1 MTALAGRRVLVVCD
15 IEGNECE
22 LLDPERIPVLKGFDI
37 LVELHEILDKALP
50 EIIIARFVK
59 SHQIE
64 CFQHQGRALKPLR
77 NSTKS
82 ASSINF

>member
-15 IEGNECE
+15 IEGGECE

-50 EIIIARFVK
+50 EIIIARFVE

-64 CFQHQGRALKPLR
+64 HFQHQDRAPHL
-77 NSTKS
+77 
-82 ASSINF
+82 